1 MSSGIKNIFSAIRTF
16 WRIRGTPQAFNH
28 QQRNPAEHFY
38 AFKHQQHRLYRLLYL
53 QFKKV
58 SGNST
63 DETDETNT
71 PGPLI
76 DELVHFKVCLR
87 DEDINFRIKIRKL
100 CRHGVENLVF
110 GNTV

>member
-1 MSSGIKNIFSAIRTF
+1 MCFF
-16 WRIRGTPQAFNH
+16 LY
-28 QQRNPAEHFY
+28 QQNSI
-38 AFKHQQHRLYRLLYL
+38 QQELMRQCHEIA
-53 QFKKV
+53 QMFFTHETNETNETNET
-58 SGNST
+58 G
-63 DETDETNT
+63 ETDETNT